1 MKFVYSATSQRK
13 KKIQGTVEAPNRA
26 AAIRRLKEKGLVVT
40 SLLEIKKPKQYYLS
54 PVSALEKVMLTKH
67 LAIMLHSGISLDEAL
82 RIVELQ
88 AKGKLKP
95 ILTKIHEDVTSGELL
110 ADGLAKYPK
119 VFNDY
124 FVNMVRAGEQSGN
137 LVENLE
143 MLGKQFARDY
153 ELKKKS
159 QSAMLYPSL
168 VMGMT
173 VGLGVIICTFVLPQL
188 SHMFRAF
195 KFELPLT
202 TRMLIAVADYVNAY
216 GVLTL
221 ILCVVGLILII
232 WLAKFRHTKPYFHWL
247 YTRLP
252 VVKTITLSVNLARF
266 ATVFGSMMKSGIPI
280 TTSLHTTAKVL
291 GNEMFKRE
299 LNRAAAELDSG
310 ETLEFTLESSK
321 FFPIFVSRMIGIG
334 EKTGNLE
341 DVLVYLQEYYEN
353 ELDNLLKNLSTI
365 IEPAMLIAIGV
376 VVAVIALS
384 IITPIYN
391 FVGSVG

>member
-1 MKFVYSATSQRK
+1 MKFVYSATAKHK
-13 KKIQGTVEAPNRA
+13 KKMQGTVEAPNRA
-26 AAIRRLKEKGLVVT
+26 AGIRRLKDKGLVVT
-40 SLLEIKKPKQYYLS
+40 SLLEVKQPKQYYIS
-54 PVSALEKVMLTKH
+54 PVSAIEKVMLTKH
-67 LAIMLHSGISLDEAL
+67 LAIMLHAGISLDEAL

-95 ILTKIHEDVTSGELL
+95 ILIQIHEDVTSGELF

-124 FVNMVRAGEQSGN
+124 YVNMIRAGEQSGN

-153 ELKKKS
+153 ELKKKA
-159 QSAMLYPSL
+159 QSAMLYPAL
-168 VMGMT
+168 VLGMT
-173 VGLGVIICTFVLPQL
+173 IGLGVIISLFVLPRL

-202 TRMLIAVADYVNAY
+202 TRMLIHVSDFTRDYGILTV
-216 GVLTL
+216 VLCF
-221 ILCVVGLILII
+221 ILLVLII
-232 WLAKFRHTKPYFHWL
+232 WLAKFKHTKPYFHWA
-247 YTRLP
+247 YTKIP
-252 VVKTITLSVNLARF
+252 VVKTLSVSVNLARF

-291 GNEMFKRE
+291 GNEMFKRD
-299 LNRAAAELDSG
+299 LVRSATQLDTG
-310 ETLEFTLESSK
+310 ETLEYTLESSK
-321 FFPIFVSRMIGIG
+321 FFPLFVSRMIGIG

-365 IEPAMLIAIGV
+365 IEPALLIVIGFI
-376 VVAVIALS
+376 VAVIALS

-391 FVGSVG
+391 FVGAVG

>member
-1 MKFVYSATSQRK
+1 MKFVYSATSKRK
-13 KKIQGTVEAPNRA
+13 KKIQGTVEAPNRP

-40 SLLEIKKPKQYYLS
+40 SLLEIKKPKEYFIS

-67 LAIMLHSGISLDEAL
+67 LSIMLHSGISLDEAL
-82 RIVELQ
+82 RIIELQ
-88 AKGKLKP
+88 SKGRLKP
-95 ILTKIHEDVTSGELL
+95 IISKIHEDVTSGELL
-110 ADGLAKYPK
+110 ADSLAKYPR

-137 LVENLE
+137 LVQNLE

-153 ELKKKS
+153 DLKKKS
-159 QSAMLYPSL
+159 QSAMLYPAL

-173 VGLGVIICTFVLPQL
+173 VGLGVIISLFVLPRL

-202 TRMLIAVADYVNAY
+202 TRMLIAVSDFVRDY
-216 GVLTL
+216 GVLTVI
-221 ILCVVGLILII
+221 ILVLLLILIV
-232 WLAKFRHTKPYFHWL
+232 WLAKFKLTKPYFHWL
-247 YTRLP
+247 YTKIP
-252 VVKTITLSVNLARF
+252 VVKKITLSVNLARF

-280 TTSLHTTAKVL
+280 TTSLQTTAKVL

-299 LNRAAAELDSG
+299 LRQAANELDTG
-310 ETLEFTLESSK
+310 ETLEFTLESSQ
-321 FFPIFVSRMIGIG
+321 FFPLFVSRMIGIG

-341 DVLVYLQEYYEN
+341 DVLEYLQEYYES

-365 IEPAMLIAIGV
+365 IEPALLIVIGV
-376 VVAVIALS
+376 IVAVIALS

-391 FVGSVG
+391 FIGAVG